1 MAAVLAAELAVAAV
15 LLIAPSGATP
25 APAASPAPVPTSAV
39 SPTTVA
45 TAEVV
50 TADGRTVRLITPAD
64 GPTAPVLR
72 RVAALMPAAVASVQR
87 FWGPDWPRDI
97 PVIATTTDAQ
107 FRAQAG
113 SAAGRPGDIA
123 AVAVADRVDPAHR
136 EATGQR
142 IVLAPGAG
150 RMSESAL
157 RIVVTHEL
165 FHFAA
170 RRDTAADA
178 PAWLTEAVADYVARR
193 GEPIPPGRPLP
204 TALPSDAEF
213 ARSGPELSAT
223 YDRAWLFARFVADRY
238 GEPTLRRLY
247 AATCGAGHTDVTSAL
262 SGVLGSTPGEVLGRW
277 RGWLTG

>member
-1 MAAVLAAELAVAAV
+1 MLAAELAVAAV
-15 LLIAPSGATP
+15 LLIAPSGA
-25 APAASPAPVPTSAV
+25 APVPPAMSAPGPAPAV
-39 SPTTVA
+39 SPTT
-45 TAEVV
+45 TLV

-87 FWGPDWPRDI
+87 FWGQDWPREI
-97 PVIATTTDAQ
+97 PVIATATDAQ

-113 SAAGRPGDIA
+113 PAAGRPGDIA
-123 AVAVADRVDPAHR
+123 AVAVADRVDPARR

-157 RIVVTHEL
+157 RIVMTHEL

-204 TALPSDAEF
+204 AALPSDAEF
-213 ARSGPELSAT
+213 ARSGPDLSAS

-247 AATCGAGHTDVTSAL
+247 AATCGTGHTDVTAAL
-262 SGVLGSTPGEVLGRW
+262 SGVLGSTPGELLDRW